1 MSEIHYKIARPING
15 ISINGNEYLLNSKD
29 QVMTFETREECIKY
43 VTKHI
48 TDKNP
53 EDYVWEENNYGLV

>member
-1 MSEIHYKIARPING
+1 MAEIHYKIARPING

-48 TDKNP
+48 TD
-53 EDYVWEENNYGLV
+53 